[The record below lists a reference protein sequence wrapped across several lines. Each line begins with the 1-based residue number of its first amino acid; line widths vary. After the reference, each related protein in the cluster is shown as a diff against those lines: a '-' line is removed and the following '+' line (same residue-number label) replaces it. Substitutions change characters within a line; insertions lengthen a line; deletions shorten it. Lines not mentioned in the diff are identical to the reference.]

1 MADLQAGDVNLD
13 GRWDLIRR
21 ADDVERVG
29 DDVDCA
35 TALHAGRLLDID
47 HVNRNAHPDGSAL
60 PEPHEIDVGRV
71 IPDRIDLEVTWDDA
85 ILRSID
91 VEVIEGGEEV
101 TGEDALLELRRIE
114 RDRHGVLGVAVNDA
128 RHAAGATYCPCGPLA
143 ACRTRRRLEFP
154 DGGHG

>member
-1 MADLQAGDVNLD
+1 MADLKSRNVNLD
-13 GRWDLIRR
+13 GRGNLIRR
-21 ADDVERVG
+21 ADDVECMG
-29 DDVDCA
+29 DDIDRA

-47 HVNRNAHPDGSAL
+47 HVDRDAHPDGGAL

-71 IPDRIDLEVTWDDA
+71 IHDRVDLEVARDDA
-85 ILRSID
+85 KLRSID

-114 RDRHGVLGVAVNDA
+114 RDRHGVLEVAVNDA
-128 RHAAGATYCPCGPLA
+128 RHAAGATHGPCGPLA